1 MEFKIP
7 VSRRIKTIDAG
18 IIKNISAIATLSA
31 ESEII
36 DVRPGPAFEDSD
48 EFVFRTIET
57 ALAGVALVPNQKIF
71 PFRIKGKSGAEQVMK
86 VAPVHEDIMD
96 GTIAA
101 GADDAADEA
110 IEEGPKRRRRHL
122 AGGHRKFSM
131 AHLAAAHGV
140 TVDSNVVGWVRDHH
154 LSELTLY

>member
-86 VAPVHEDIMD
+86 VAPVHKDIMD

-101 GADDAADEA
+101 GADDEA
-110 IEEGPKRRRRHL
+110 IEESPKRRRRHL
-122 AGGHRKFSM
+122 AGGHWKFSM

-140 TVDSNVVGWVRDHH
+140 TIDSNVVGRVVSWTQKHSAH
-154 LSELTLY
+154 SSLC